1 MSLPFNRALDLK
13 LLSLVKENPIIY
25 DSKNA
30 KYLDFDTREVVW
42 QKIGDSL
49 NRPAQIC
56 KTRWVNIRDIMRRK
70 IKDRL
75 RNPNQR
81 SYNYKYEDELAWL
94 LPYFKISNLNSTN
107 EEYAAFFDETNDC
120 SVEIADAFENETGEY
135 CHEEREIKPNI
146 SFRKRSED
154 SGTYGKE
161 FQELNPADPLDVF
174 LITIGS
180 TLRKFSPYYL
190 NQAKSKI
197 FQAVQ
202 DYELQQM
209 VNKDDQPSS
218 SDSKR

>member
-1 MSLPFNRALDLK
+1 M
-13 LLSLVKENPIIY
+13 
-25 DSKNA
+25 
-30 KYLDFDTREVVW
+30 
-42 QKIGDSL
+42 
-49 NRPAQIC
+49 
-56 KTRWVNIRDIMRRK
+56 NIRDIMRRK

-75 RNPNQR
+75 KNPNQR
-81 SYNYKYEDELAWL
+81 SYNYKYEDQLAWL

-107 EEYAAFFDETNDC
+107 EEYADFFDDTNNC
-120 SVEIADAFENETGEY
+120 SVEIADAFENETDDF

-146 SFRKRSED
+146 SFRKRAED
-154 SGTYGKE
+154 SGTFGKE

-174 LITIGS
+174 LITIGT

-209 VNKDDQPSS
+209 VDKDDQPSS